1 MKNIRMIRKT
11 IFAALVVLALFFVP
25 LTMVHG
31 ETTESVGGQ
40 VTTEGR
46 ITFVLEETTGE
57 SKPDFPG
64 GGETAKPPGGG
75 RLPQTGSLVTN
86 IGPWLLGILILF
98 LLLLYWK
105 KRQQEEEQVDEK

>member
-1 MKNIRMIRKT
+1 MKKIRTIQKT
-11 IFAALVVLALFFVP
+11 FFATLVALFLLFVP
-25 LTMVHG
+25 LTMAHG

-40 VTTEGR
+40 VTTEGK

-57 SKPDFPG
+57 SKPDFPD

-75 RLPQTGSLVTN
+75 RLPQAGSLVTN

-105 KRQQEEEQVDEK
+105 KRQQEEEQADEK

>member
-1 MKNIRMIRKT
+1 MKKIQTIQKT
-11 IFAALVVLALFFVP
+11 FFATLVALVLLIVP
-25 LTMVHG
+25 LTMAHG

-75 RLPQTGSLVTN
+75 RLPQTGSLVTS
-86 IGPWLLGILILF
+86 IGPWMLGLVLLF

-105 KRQQEEEQVDEK
+105 KRQQEEEPVDEK